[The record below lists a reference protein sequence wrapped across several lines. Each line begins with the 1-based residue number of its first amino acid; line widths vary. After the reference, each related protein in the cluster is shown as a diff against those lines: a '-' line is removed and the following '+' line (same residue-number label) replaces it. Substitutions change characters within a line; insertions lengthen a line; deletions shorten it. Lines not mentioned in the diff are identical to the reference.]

1 MVSSCQHVERM
12 TLKFMYVCVCVC
24 VHPNVCIIHVHYIHV
39 HCTCTCMYMY
49 LCIYN
54 VHVPTK
60 MYMCMVGDMVLNTV
74 KVQDSLFPRL
84 PPCEPTLYIVTG
96 AKVTYM

>member
-1 MVSSCQHVERM
+1 
-12 TLKFMYVCVCVC
+12 
-24 VHPNVCIIHVHYIHV
+24 
-39 HCTCTCMYMY
+39 MYMY
-49 LCIYN
+49 
-54 VHVPTK
+54 
-60 MYMCMVGDMVLNTV
+60 MVGDMVLNTV